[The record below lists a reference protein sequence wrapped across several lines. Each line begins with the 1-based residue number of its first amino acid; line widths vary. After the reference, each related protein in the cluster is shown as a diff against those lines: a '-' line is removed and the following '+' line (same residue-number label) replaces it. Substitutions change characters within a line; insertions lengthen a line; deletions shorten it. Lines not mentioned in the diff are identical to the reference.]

1 MVSSDSTPNM
11 LRLRSWSAL
20 AGVMM
25 VLSVGVVSANRAL
38 HDLTG
43 KWAFAVVTEN
53 GTGTPAVVLKQEGEK
68 LTGTYESRM
77 MGVRAFTG
85 SVKGDSVTLTLEAN
99 GPEGVTLVF
108 RGVVVDRDNL
118 KGNVDFGGMGSATF
132 TGKREP

>member
-1 MVSSDSTPNM
+1 M

-25 VLSVGVVSANRAL
+25 VVSAGVLSAQHLL

-53 GTGTPAVVLKQEGEK
+53 GTGTPSVVLKQEGEK

-77 MGVRAFTG
+77 MGARAFTG
-85 SVKGDSVTLTLEAN
+85 FVKGDSVTLTLEAN
-99 GPEGVTLVF
+99 GPDGMTLVF
-108 RGVVVDRDNL
+108 RGVVVDKDNL

>member
-1 MVSSDSTPNM
+1 MMVV
-11 LRLRSWSAL
+11 A
-20 AGVMM
+20 AGV
-25 VLSVGVVSANRAL
+25 LSAQHLL

-77 MGVRAFTG
+77 MGARAFTG
-85 SVKGDSVTLTLEAN
+85 VVKGDSVTLTLEAN
-99 GPEGVTLVF
+99 GPDGVTLVF
-108 RGVVVDRDNL
+108 RGVVVDKDNL